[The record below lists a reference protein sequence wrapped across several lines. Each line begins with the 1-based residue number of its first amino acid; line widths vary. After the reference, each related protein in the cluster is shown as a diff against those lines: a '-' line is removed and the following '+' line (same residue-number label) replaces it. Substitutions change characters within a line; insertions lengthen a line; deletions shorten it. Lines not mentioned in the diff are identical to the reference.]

1 MNKPDKCPSVAE
13 SLSRHCRIGWRSL
26 LGACALMTLGATP
39 ALAQSAPSD
48 ADFQRQVVAENLDL
62 PMEFEISQDG
72 RVFIASKCGALYA
85 WDIDNGTPTQT
96 DTVPN
101 VRCVFEDGLLSVA
114 LDPNFTQNN
123 YIYFQYTSPG
133 SITRVSRFTVNP
145 DNSIDHNSESVV
157 LQWITGDEAH
167 GHMGGSMQFDMAGNL
182 IITTGDNKAAGGYF
196 QPAAQGTSGNTNDLR
211 GKVLRITPT
220 ANGSYTIP
228 AGNLFAGDAL
238 HRPEIYA
245 MGFRNPYRLNMDPLT
260 GCLYVGD
267 IGPDASTDSAE
278 GPGGLDELNEIC
290 SAGNYGWPYII
301 GYNQPYAGF
310 DPNNI
315 VNNASDNTGATNL
328 PNSTGAIWTVR
339 HQATMA
345 GPVYRYDES
354 VENDF
359 KLPAYYNGK
368 LIFWDFNSSRFSVL
382 DPASS
387 STPPVAEDFPLNT
400 AGFQGAIDVE
410 LDPRTHQLYVL
421 QWGSGCCDKEPYGGG
436 ALYRFDYV
444 GGRDDGPLLPVI
456 SAWASSEVG
465 GNVAMDAFDGDLE
478 ASRWESE
485 QSDPQWL
492 KAELQDSSVISTIKI
507 TWEGA
512 YSSRYVI
519 EGSNDDANWEP
530 LAQELNGVGG
540 TALHII
546 ENNNAYRYV
555 RLTSTERGTGY
566 GHSLFEMQMFGA
578 GTDEPEVCEPT
589 GFEYLNMP
597 CKLDANFTDVP
608 TLLSQTGV
616 FSDAANM
623 VPTQNLI
630 PFKPNTKLW
639 SDRALKSRWI
649 SIPTGQQIGWDEKEF
664 WEFPAGTVAVK
675 HFELPLVGDDGSVT
689 KRLETRLIVMQENG
703 KVYGLTYKWRADN
716 SDADLLT
723 TEVLEDI
730 NVTDA
735 NGNSWTQTWAYP
747 SPTQCIDCHN
757 AGSSQI
763 LGMNTRQLNSDYSYA
778 GGTENQLVHFNNL
791 NLFNPAFNNAQV
803 DTFDRMVAIGDTSA
817 TLEKRVKSY
826 LDANCSHCHGT
837 GNGGSQW
844 DARFNTP
851 LAEMQIVS
859 ELTTGIRNYENYY
872 GIADAE
878 VVTPGAPH
886 ESVLYIRDK
895 SENPDDRMPP
905 LGRALEHTEYI
916 DVLEQW
922 IESLEGNP
930 DQGVRLIS
938 GGASAQASSVQD
950 AFVADFATDGDPTTR
965 WSSLAED
972 PQWLQIDL
980 GGVYAID
987 SMTLTW
993 EAAYGSA
1000 YTIEGSTDGETWTE
1014 VVVNDNGDG
1023 GVDELT
1029 NLSGNYQYIRLTGT
1043 ERGTPWGYSLFEV
1056 EVFGKEAVATEEGL
1070 LSLNKPASSSDVE
1083 GDMIAANAFDGDPA
1097 TRWASEFADPQW
1109 IQVDLE
1115 EVSTLTSVNLSWE
1128 AAYGSAYTIEGSVD
1142 GSDWTVLASVS
1153 GGTGGDETINV
1164 SGDYRYVRLN
1174 GTERGTEWGY
1184 SLFEMEVWGYGDVQA
1199 PTASVTIQSPS
1210 AGQTVQ
1216 AGEAVNLSVSVSDGN
1231 WFAAGGS
1238 IRYSLDGGA
1247 ELTATNPSVN
1257 LGALAAGAHSLTVV
1271 LVDAAGDAVGSAR
1284 NVNFTVQAS
1293 EINDAELL
1301 SLNKSATSSEVEG
1314 PHVANN
1320 AFDGDMGTRWGS
1332 EHSDTHFLQV
1342 DLGASYAI
1350 GSIQIDWEP
1359 AYATAYNIEV
1369 SQDGNAWTPIYST
1382 TSGAGGEE
1390 TLDVAGQGRYVRL
1403 NATERATPYGYS
1415 IWEMRIYSE
1424 GDVALEAQIDIT
1436 APFANQAFVEG
1447 DTVSLMVAVDD
1458 ADWFSNGGSYRYYL
1472 DGNGAVGVTQA
1483 GAVDLGVLS
1492 VGTHSLSV
1500 DLLDANGV
1508 VIGSGDTVQFIVNS
1522 DGNNNGGPTGSPEKL
1537 TPIDVTASSS
1547 VGTGVAANAIDGN
1560 EASRW
1565 ESEQSDPQYLQL
1577 DMGELTYFTRIML
1590 DWEGAYGNVYT
1601 IDVSD
1606 DGNTWTTVFST
1617 DSGNGGVDDITL
1629 NGESGRY
1636 IRMHGT
1642 GRATGYGYS
1651 LFEVETYGMA
1661 ADPDLALVNIVSPT
1675 AGASIPETDEV
1686 SLQVNVTD
1694 GSWFANGGQYRYR
1707 LDGGAA
1713 IDVANLNAINLGSL
1727 ATGRHTLQVTLLDA
1741 SGAEVSI
1748 PRTTEF
1754 SVNCGNDCPNVLV
1767 FSKTSGFRHGSIP
1780 AGIAMVQEI
1789 ASDYGYSITASED
1802 SSLFTSANLAQYST
1816 VVFMNTTGD
1825 IFTADQKVAFQ
1836 SYIENG
1842 GGFVGT
1848 HSAADTEHSWD
1859 WYTDTLMGG
1868 AEFIHHGDGIPYAR
1882 VEIEAV
1888 NDPLM
1893 NHIGSDWY
1901 LDDEW
1906 YFWESNPRNVGNI
1919 EVLANLDRGSYN
1931 SNYPVEDHPVVFKN
1945 TVGSGRA
1952 FYTAVGHV
1960 DANFSDPNMVE
1971 MIRKAIEWTSED

>member
-1 MNKPDKCPSVAE
+1 MKKPDKYSDATGA
-13 SLSRHCRIGWRSL
+13 LSRCSRIGWKSL
-26 LGACALMTLGATP
+26 LGACALMSLGATT
-39 ALAQSAPSD
+39 AFAQSSPTED
-48 ADFQRQVVAENLDL
+48 DFQRQVVAENLDL

-85 WDIDNGTPTQT
+85 WNIDNGTPTQT

-101 VRCVFEDGLLSVA
+101 VRCAFEDGLLSVA

-133 SITRVSRFTVNP
+133 SITRVSRFTVNA
-145 DNSIDHNSESVV
+145 DNSLDHNSESIL

-167 GHMGGSMQFDMAGNL
+167 GHMGGSMQFDTAGNL

-196 QPAAQGTSGNTNDLR
+196 QPSAQGTSGNTNDLR

-220 ANGSYTIP
+220 ANGGFTIP
-228 AGNLFAGDAL
+228 AGNLFTGDAL

-245 MGFRNPYRLNMDPLT
+245 MGFRNPFRLNVDPQT

-267 IGPDASTDSAE
+267 IGPDASADSAE

-290 SAGNYGWPYII
+290 SSGNYGWPYII

-328 PNSTGAIWTVR
+328 PSSTGAIWTVR

-354 VENDF
+354 IESEF
-359 KLPAYYNGK
+359 KLPPYYSGK

-382 DPASS
+382 DPASGS
-387 STPPVAEDFPLNT
+387 NPPVAEDFPLNT

-444 GGRDDGPLLPVI
+444 GDRDDGPLLPVV
-456 SAWASSEVG
+456 SAWASSETG
-465 GNVAMDAFDGDLE
+465 GNLAMDAFDGDLD
-478 ASRWESE
+478 ATRWESE
-485 QSDPQWL
+485 ASDPQWL
-492 KAELQDSSVISTIKI
+492 KAELDQSSVISTIKI
-507 TWEGA
+507 KWEGA
-512 YSSRYVI
+512 YSARYVL
-519 EGSNDDANWEP
+519 EGSNDDVNWDM

-546 ENNNAYRYV
+546 ENTNAYRYV
-555 RLTSTERGTGY
+555 RLTSTQRGTGY

-578 GTDEPEVCEPT
+578 EGDEPEQCEPT
-589 GFEYLNMP
+589 GFAYLNMP
-597 CKLDANFTDVP
+597 CKLDANFTNVP

-616 FSDAANM
+616 FSDTANM

-630 PFKPNTKLW
+630 SFKPNTKLW

-649 SIPTGQQIGWDEKEF
+649 SLPTGTQIGWDEKEF

-675 HFELPLVGDDGSVT
+675 HFELPLVGDDGAVT
-689 KRLETRLIVMQENG
+689 KRLETRLIVMQQNG

-730 NVTDA
+730 DVVDT

-763 LGMNTRQLNSDYSYA
+763 LGMSTRQLNSDYAYA
-778 GGTENQLVHFNNL
+778 GGSENQLVHFNNM
-791 NLFNPAFNNAQV
+791 NLFNPGFNNAQV
-803 DTFDRMVAIGDTSA
+803 DTFDRMVAIDDTSA
-817 TLEKRVKSY
+817 SLETRVKSY
-826 LDANCSHCHGT
+826 LDANCAHCHGT

-851 LAEMQIVS
+851 LANMQVVS

-886 ESVLYIRDK
+886 QSVLFIRDK
-895 SENPDDRMPP
+895 SEDPDDRMPP
-905 LGRALEHTEYI
+905 IGRALEHTAYI

-922 IESLEGNP
+922 INSLEGGQ
-930 DQGVRLIS
+930 DTGVRLLS
-938 GGASAQASSVQD
+938 DGATAQASSVQD

-987 SMTLTW
+987 SITLNW
-993 EAAYGSA
+993 ETAYGSA
-1000 YTIEGSTDGETWTE
+1000 YTIEGSTDGVTWTE
-1014 VVVNDNGDG
+1014 VLVNNNDQG
-1023 GVDELT
+1023 GVEELS

-1043 ERGTPWGYSLFEV
+1043 ERGTQWGYSLFEV
-1056 EVFGKEAVATEEGL
+1056 AVYGTDAVATEAGL
-1070 LSLNKPASSSDVE
+1070 LSLNKPASSSDIE
-1083 GDMIAANAFDGDPA
+1083 GDMVAANAFDGDPA

-1109 IQVDLE
+1109 LQVDLE
-1115 EVSTLTSVNLSWE
+1115 KVSTLTAVNLSWE
-1128 AAYGSAYTIEGSVD
+1128 AAYGSSYTIEGSVD
-1142 GSDWTVLASVS
+1142 GSNWTVLASVS
-1153 GGTGGDETINV
+1153 GGNGGSESLNV
-1164 SGDYRYVRLN
+1164 SGDYRYVRMV

-1210 AGQTVQ
+1210 AGQALQ
-1216 AGEAVNLSVSVSDGN
+1216 AGQAVNLALSVSDAN
-1231 WFAAGGS
+1231 WFTAGGS
-1238 IRYSLDGGA
+1238 VRYSVDGG
-1247 ELTATNPSVN
+1247 LDTTTTSSTVN
-1257 LGALAAGAHSLTVV
+1257 LGVLPAGAHSVTVV
-1271 LVDAAGDAVGSAR
+1271 LLDGAGDTVGATR
-1284 NVNFTVQAS
+1284 RVNFTVQAG
-1293 EINDAELL
+1293 ETNDAELL

-1314 PHVANN
+1314 PHVAGN
-1320 AFDGDMGTRWGS
+1320 AFDGDMNTRWSS
-1332 EHSDTHFLQV
+1332 EHTATHFLQV

-1350 GSIQIDWEP
+1350 GSLQIDWEP
-1359 AYATAYNIEV
+1359 AYATAYTIEV
-1369 SQDGNAWTPIYST
+1369 SEDGSAWSPVYST
-1382 TSGAGGEE
+1382 TSGAGGNE
-1390 TLDVAGQGRYVRL
+1390 TLEVSGVGRYVRL
-1403 NATERATPYGYS
+1403 NATERATVYGYS

-1424 GDVALEAQIDIT
+1424 GDVAVDAGIDIT
-1436 APFANQAFVEG
+1436 APFNNQAFIEG
-1447 DTVSLMVAVDD
+1447 DAVNLSVAIDD
-1458 ADWFSNGGSYRYYL
+1458 ADWFNNGGSYRYYL
-1472 DGNGAVGVTQA
+1472 DGNGAVSVAQTGSVN
-1483 GAVDLGVLS
+1483 LGVLS
-1492 VGTHSLSV
+1492 VGSHSVSV
-1500 DLLDANGV
+1500 DLLDANNTV
-1508 VIGSGDTVQFIVNS
+1508 VGDGDAVQFVVNT
-1522 DGNNNGGPTGSPEKL
+1522 DGGNNGGPTGSPEQL
-1537 TPIDVTASSS
+1537 TPIDVTASSI

-1577 DMGELTYFTRIML
+1577 DMGELTYFTRILL
-1590 DWEGAYGNVYT
+1590 DWEGAYANVYT

-1606 DGNTWTTVFST
+1606 DGNTWTTVYST
-1617 DSGNGGVDDITL
+1617 DSGDGNVDDITL

-1651 LFEVETYGMA
+1651 LFEVAVYGMA
-1661 ADPDLALVNIVSPT
+1661 ADPDLALVNILSPA
-1675 AGASIPETDEV
+1675 AGASIAETDPV
-1686 SLQVNVTD
+1686 NLQVNITD
-1694 GSWFANGGQYRYR
+1694 SGWLANGGKYRYR
-1707 LDGGAA
+1707 LDGGAPV
-1713 IDVANLNAINLGSL
+1713 DVTNLNTVNLGNL
-1727 ATGRHTLQVTLLDA
+1727 ATGRHTLQVTLVDA

-1748 PRTTEF
+1748 PRTREF

-1780 AGIAMVQEI
+1780 AGIAMVEAI
-1789 ASDYGYSITASED
+1789 AADYGYGITASED
-1802 SSLFTSANLAQYST
+1802 ASLFSAANLAQYST

-1825 IFTADQKVAFQ
+1825 IFTPAQKAAFQ

-1848 HSAADTEHSWD
+1848 HSAADTEHGWD
-1859 WYTDTLMGG
+1859 WYTDTLMAG

-1882 VEIEAV
+1882 VEIETV
-1888 NDPLM
+1888 NDPLVD
-1893 NHIGSDWY
+1893 HIGSDWY
-1901 LDDEW
+1901 LADEW
-1906 YFWESNPRNVGNI
+1906 YFWEGNPRGVGNVQ
-1919 EVLANLDRGSYN
+1919 VLANLDRGSYN

-1945 TVGSGRA
+1945 TVGAGRA

-1960 DANFSDPNMVE
+1960 DENFSDPNMVE